1 MFLVYFVCYKDDI
14 CKSYLLPVH
23 EITVNVNKKI

>member
-1 MFLVYFVCYKDDI
+1 MLLVYFGSDKDDI

-23 EITVNVNKKI
+23 EITKIVNKNI